1 MSSRGHAKPIAAP
14 RILATLRLV
23 RWDSP
28 LVLAIAGTLSI
39 HLIVVT
45 AGDAMVVT
53 HPPSTR
59 VPAPHIDLV
68 DIESPPVLTPPPPPP
83 PSPQPPA
90 PVPVPVNDVK
100 PAPRPP
106 VARATPQIRA
116 APSPEPQARTSVPV
130 PSGGD
135 EVVHMDDIAPAA
147 TGVGVA
153 VGKRSTGHIGRGG
166 TGGGTGAGSGSGSA
180 DEVKPVSVATIKVR
194 ALPRGDYAYVGVG
207 KDYPAEAKALGIE
220 GAIRVRLVVDEQGKV
235 TSRVLLN
242 KLGHGL
248 DELALQRAAEI
259 QFEPAKDTDDKPVT
273 SVVVWT
279 FNMTLPK

>member
-1 MSSRGHAKPIAAP
+1 MSSTFRRKPIAAP
-14 RILATLRLV
+14 CILARLLPV

-28 LVLAIAGTLSI
+28 FVLAVAGTLAI

-53 HPPSTR
+53 HPPTAR
-59 VPAPHIDLV
+59 VAPPHVELV
-68 DIESPPVLTPPPPPP
+68 EIEPPPVLLPPPPPR
-83 PSPQPPA
+83 PA
-90 PVPVPVNDVK
+90 PPVPVPVPIEDIK
-100 PAPRPP
+100 PAPRPQ
-106 VARATPQIRA
+106 VARPTPSQIRT
-116 APSPEPQARTSVPV
+116 APDPEPPARTDVPV
-130 PSGGD
+130 PAGGD

-166 TGGGTGAGSGSGSA
+166 SGSGTGSASGSGSGEEA
-180 DEVKPVSVATIKVR
+180 PRPVSIATIKTR
-194 ALPRGDYAYVGVG
+194 AVAKGDYAYLGIG
-207 KDYPAEAKALGIE
+207 KDYPPEARALGIE
-220 GAIRVRLVVDEQGKV
+220 GAIRVRLVVDDHGKV
-235 TSRVLLN
+235 TSHVLLN

-248 DELALQRAAEI
+248 DELAMARAAELE
-259 QFEPAKDTDDKPVT
+259 FEAARDTDDHPVT